1 MKNAFSCF
9 VFGSYQKFIPY
20 YIFGINQ
27 NYENIDIIIFYEKT
41 LNTDIK
47 KYILEKKNVI
57 LHENFDFNGK
67 SDWLENLKIRGGGK
81 KTLLRFL
88 IEGSFFE
95 NYKYV
100 YFGDV
105 DILILK
111 EKESLFNLHK
121 KQILKNKIPFSNKVR
136 KNGKSL
142 SNRLTGLHFVE
153 VKPYFKL
160 MDNVI
165 HRFLEDKKYRSIL
178 LKDVKRDEELL
189 YNLNQAAFKFD
200 SIEVSKNKRPWHGFH
215 LGLVRGK
222 NFLNLE
228 NVKANSS
235 LTVKELKQE
244 LLNLNK
250 EGELNR
256 LLYRFYCGE
265 VYFTYKY
272 LGLNLPFLLVQ
283 YYKINEFK
291 VKLISFFKRLKK
303 YVRKQF
309 ATP

>member
-1 MKNAFSCF
+1 
-9 VFGSYQKFIPY
+9 
-20 YIFGINQ
+20 
-27 NYENIDIIIFYEKT
+27 
-41 LNTDIK
+41 
-47 KYILEKKNVI
+47 
-57 LHENFDFNGK
+57 
-67 SDWLENLKIRGGGK
+67 
-81 KTLLRFL
+81 LLRFL

-136 KNGKSL
+136 KNGKLL

-235 LTVKELKQE
+235 LTVNELKKELQ
-244 LLNLNK
+244 LLNKN
-250 EGELNR
+250 GEIND
-256 LLYRFYCGE
+256 LLGKFYCRE
-265 VYFTYKY
+265 VYFTYKS
-272 LGLNLPFLLVQ
+272 LDLNLPFWIRLLYETNQ
-283 YYKINEFK
+283 LKSELI
-291 VKLISFFKRLKK
+291 KLLKK
-303 YVRKQF
+303 LKKSV
-309 ATP
+309 